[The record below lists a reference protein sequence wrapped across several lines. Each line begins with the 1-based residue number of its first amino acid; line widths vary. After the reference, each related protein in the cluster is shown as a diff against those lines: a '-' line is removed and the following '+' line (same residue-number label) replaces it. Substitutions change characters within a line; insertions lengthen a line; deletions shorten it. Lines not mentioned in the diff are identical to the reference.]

1 MRSAEVSRK
10 TKETDIRVK
19 LCLDGSG
26 EHMIETGVG
35 FLDHMLTQIAVHGL
49 FDLDLHVAGDLEVD
63 AHHSVEDSALVLGQ
77 AFDQAL
83 GDRRG
88 LVRMASATVP
98 MDDALGFVAV
108 DCSGRPYCVFQ
119 ADWQAPQ
126 IGALPTS
133 LVRHWFQS
141 FAVGARLNLHA
152 QLLYGEDDHHGAEAL
167 FKALGRALDA
177 ATQLDERRAA
187 VPSSKG
193 TLE

>member
-10 TKETDIRVK
+10 TKETDIRAK

-88 LVRMASATVP
+88 LVRMASATAGVCGSRLLRTPVLCVSSRLAGAPDRRSADQLGQALVP
-98 MDDALGFVAV
+98 VLRGW
-108 DCSGRPYCVFQ
+108 G
-119 ADWQAPQ
+119 AP
-126 IGALPTS
+126 
-133 LVRHWFQS
+133 
-141 FAVGARLNLHA
+141 
-152 QLLYGEDDHHGAEAL
+152 
-167 FKALGRALDA
+167 
-177 ATQLDERRAA
+177 
-187 VPSSKG
+187 
-193 TLE
+193 